1 MAAWGSLGYCQPI
14 VGWGHVHGL
23 EYPRTG
29 EDWLVPELGPSTNK
43 PEGELQNGA
52 Y

>member
-14 VGWGHVHGL
+14 VGWGHVPGL
-23 EYPRTG
+23 EYPRTDETG
-29 EDWLVPELGPSTNK
+29 WYLKLEPSTNK
-43 PEGELQNGA
+43 LEGEFQDGI